1 MAEAIKGDM
10 CPKKYSHPG
19 LGDCPKMVFLPNSS
33 LSIIRIYWG
42 DEILPFRL
50 PAGEAEARGLGL
62 EI

>member
-10 CPKKYSHPG
+10 CPEKYSHPG
-19 LGDCPKMVFLPNSS
+19 LGGCPEKVFLPNAS

-50 PAGEAEARGLGL
+50 LAGEAEARGSGL